1 MTSKP
6 ESIGGKTP
14 MHNQPTKVFDIVGTL
29 VESSEKLDKEKH
41 KVRTSVCV
49 T

>member
-1 MTSKP
+1 MS
-6 ESIGGKTP
+6 G
-14 MHNQPTKVFDIVGTL
+14 FVGTL

-49 T
+49 WLKNVPHRW